1 MDQGLAL
8 VIGTIIGSV
17 ISGFIS
23 WLVSRN
29 NLKAVERTANS
40 AIESQS
46 KTLITDLERTGQE
59 IKAKIGVEVLSKNR
73 QEWIN
78 DLRKQ
83 VSEFTSISLK
93 MPADII
99 YKKLTTENRII
110 DETEITEKMNKL
122 VAKRDYLILLLNPDE
137 KNSQDINTSIQ
148 EIISILIDL
157 NSKNKQDL
165 SVIIIEEFNKNILD
179 KIRKITKSTQIVLKT
194 EWERVKKGV

>member
-1 MDQGLAL
+1 MEEWIVENKDWFVPLSVAL
-8 VIGTIIGSV
+8 LSLVGAALGGWWSGRKRIGI
-17 ISGFIS
+17 
-23 WLVSRN
+23 
-29 NLKAVERTANS
+29 
-40 AIESQS
+40 
-46 KTLITDLERTGQE
+46 
-59 IKAKIGVEVLSKNR
+59 EVLSKNR

-83 VSEFTSISLK
+83 VSEFMSISIK
-93 MPADII
+93 MPSDII